1 MALLSSGQLA
11 HMRRNMRRL
20 LPSTCVIECKTV
32 ENVGGEEVET
42 WIEHATGI
50 PCRIAPVGGGETGEA
65 GGRIS
70 EEATALITLPAEQDI
85 EEADRIVLDDEPY
98 DVVLV
103 RKRGAWELTRRC
115 EVKEAV

>member
-1 MALLSSGQLA
+1 
-11 HMRRNMRRL
+11 MRRNMRRL
-20 LPSTCVIECKTV
+20 LPSTCVIERKTV

-42 WIEHATGI
+42 WKDHATGI
-50 PCRIAPVGGGETGEA
+50 ACRIAPVGGGEMGES

-85 EEADRIVLDDEPY
+85 EEADRIVLSEETY
-98 DVVLV
+98 EVVLV
-103 RKRGAWELTRRC
+103 RKRGSWELTRRC